1 MNMLHNQKNKDM
13 KHKTIEAIEATEF
26 VCNLVKVGGNSCVEC
41 LSTKRHLL
49 FDETREFVELLH
61 KHGYDVLTKNDQEF
75 KEKLDSYNRVFELQA
90 KKNGLTSYTKYELEE
105 LCVCG
110 DYMFVENDYNL
121 PSKEVDIKD
130 ARGGKREGA
139 GRKSKHKNLM
149 HTETT
154 TIRVPK
160 LYKKDIKELIDFIIE
175 NPGIKDALF
184 YVQFFGTSNE
194 EKEKYSK
201 LVWELYN
208 KISGFSSRE
217 Y

>member
-41 LSTKRHLL
+41 LSTRRHLF

>member
-1 MNMLHNQKNKDM
+1 M
-13 KHKTIEAIEATEF
+13 KHKTIEAIEAIEATEF

>member
-1 MNMLHNQKNKDM
+1 
-13 KHKTIEAIEATEF
+13 
-26 VCNLVKVGGNSCVEC
+26 
-41 LSTKRHLL
+41 
-49 FDETREFVELLH
+49 
-61 KHGYDVLTKNDQEF
+61 
-75 KEKLDSYNRVFELQA
+75 
-90 KKNGLTSYTKYELEE
+90 
-105 LCVCG
+105 
-110 DYMFVENDYNL
+110 MFVENDYNL

-184 YVQFFGTSNE
+184 NAQFFGTSNE

-208 KISGFSSRE
+208 KIPSFSSRE

>member
-1 MNMLHNQKNKDM
+1 M

-41 LSTKRHLL
+41 LSTRRHLL

-110 DYMFVENDYNL
+110 DYMFVEKDYNL

-201 LVWELYN
+201 LIWELYN
-208 KISGFSSRE
+208 KIPGSLSRE

>member
-1 MNMLHNQKNKDM
+1 M

-121 PSKEVDIKD
+121 PNKEVDIKD

>member
-1 MNMLHNQKNKDM
+1 M

-41 LSTKRHLL
+41 LSTRRHLF

-75 KEKLDSYNRVFELQA
+75 EEKLDSYNRVLELQA
-90 KKNGLTSYTKYELEE
+90 KKSGLTSYTKYELEE

-139 GRKSKHKNLM
+139 GRKSKHKNLEYS
-149 HTETT
+149 ETT

-160 LYKKDIKELIDFIIE
+160 FFKKDIKELIDFIIE
-175 NPGIKDALF
+175 NPGIKHALF
-184 YVQFFGTSNE
+184 NARFFETSNE
-194 EKEKYSK
+194 EQKKNSK

-208 KISGFSSRE
+208 KIPNFSSNNSSLIIQ
-217 Y
+217 